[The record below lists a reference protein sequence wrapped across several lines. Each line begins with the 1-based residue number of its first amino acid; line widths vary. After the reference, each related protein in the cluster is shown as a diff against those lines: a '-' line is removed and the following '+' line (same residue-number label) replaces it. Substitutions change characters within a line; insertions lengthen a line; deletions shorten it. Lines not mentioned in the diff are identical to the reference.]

1 MNPARLAGSRQSVG
15 RYRLLNF
22 STKQKMS
29 QHARN
34 REISMKR
41 TSPWSVAVATIV
53 CLLLPS
59 NVLAQQ
65 LATLK
70 ITVTDPSGAVI
81 PGAAITLK
89 NTETGA
95 QRTDITESHGSSV
108 IPGMPAGN
116 YEMTAE
122 AKGFSAV
129 KMHVALSVGQIAS
142 LTVPLNIS
150 AREEV
155 KVEETIQGIDTE
167 KSEVSQVIDTPKIN
181 DLPISGR
188 DFIDFVLLT
197 PSVNVGRSTAVG
209 AQSPFTETVLKIS
222 FGGVRESH
230 TSFFALDGIDY
241 TTSISGVQRISPSQD
256 WVQEFRVVDSPYA
269 ADTGRNL
276 GSVVNTITKSGTND
290 VHGSVYE
297 FFRNNNLDAKNLLSA
312 PGFNT
317 LRFNQF
323 GATLGGP
330 IRKGKNFYFLG
341 YEGQR
346 RAESPLYSSFILHC
360 INTEGCL
367 GPRGDGTLTPSI
379 NKVKQTLGLQPEN
392 LGSILQIDDY
402 DKTIVKSTNILGE
415 KTSLNIIYLFND
427 SRKQNARGAA
437 PGEGLPSSYRDNP
450 VRDQTIY
457 GNLIHVF
464 THDLTSETL
473 LQYSRRNFHLNPK
486 GLGFEPALGI
496 PDLMSS
502 GGFVGSVHLYKEQH
516 FQAAE
521 NLTYIRGNHTFKF
534 GGEVQPVWTDTQV
547 TLFSPGFG
555 IFSPQSFFGAF
566 PFDGTIPG
574 TGPGTPVAYLFLE
587 PRSLFGQQVPPRDPN
602 FENGLYAGPSEQV
615 FNDATS
621 VSYRHMLWS
630 GYIQD
635 QWKARSNLSFTFG
648 VRYDVD
654 NFPPGSELKQIGGF
668 HPTNY
673 NNIQPRASFAYAF
686 HGGKGVVRGGFGL
699 FDGPFVYSDVLVSW
713 VGASEFSYMNQPFL
727 PEFKNP
733 SQNLIGF
740 GPSGAVGEAPIPG
753 LLRADF
759 MNFVATGTYP
769 SPNFLAQVPLGYA
782 QKKFNQPFSE
792 QASLEVEHQVG
803 KDLYVSLGYQW
814 MHASRLPVYT
824 SINGDCP
831 GHVEANC
838 PKLPS
843 GKEYFCNAPTTAA
856 CPPAPPNVGAPT
868 PGGPA
873 DPGFGFVLYVKP
885 IGFSLYNAGT
895 LSVRKALSHHFNFLA
910 NYTWSKSI
918 DIATTVNLP
927 NTPEN
932 YLHPEFDRAVGDNDV
947 RHRFTLALLA
957 ESPKTWPIVVRD
969 FKFSILNS
977 LQSARRFTINTG
989 FDTNGD
995 IFPFSDRVGV
1005 SARNSYKG
1013 DRYYDTDLRLQR
1025 VIPFT
1030 ERVQAEASVE
1040 VFNVFNRPNVEDV
1053 DHVYGLPDFVGP
1065 VPTQFGDHIAP
1076 SPTSGGNPG
1085 FGSPKFVA
1093 PARQIQLSLRF
1104 NF

>member
-1 MNPARLAGSRQSVG
+1 
-15 RYRLLNF
+15 
-22 STKQKMS
+22 
-29 QHARN
+29 
-34 REISMKR
+34 MKR
-41 TSPWSVAVATIV
+41 ASSRLVGIAVLV
-53 CLLLPS
+53 LLS
-59 NVLAQQ
+59 GNVLAQE
-65 LATLK
+65 LAILK
-70 ITVTDPSGAVI
+70 VTVNDQTGAVI
-81 PGAAITLK
+81 QGATVALK
-89 NTETGA
+89 NAQTGVN
-95 QRTDITESHGSSV
+95 RSDVTESNGLSV
-108 IPGMPAGN
+108 IPGIPPGN
-116 YEMTAE
+116 YELTVT
-122 AKGFSAV
+122 AKGFTPRKLPVS
-129 KMHVALSVGQIAS
+129 LSVGQTAS
-142 LTVPLNIS
+142 LTVTLGVTVT
-150 AREEV
+150 EELQV
-155 KVEETIQGIDTE
+155 RDVIQGIDPE
-167 KSEVSQVIDTPKIN
+167 KSDISQVIDTPKIN

-290 VHGSVYE
+290 VHGSAYE
-297 FFRNNNLDAKNLLSA
+297 FFRTNKLDAKNLLSA
-312 PGFNT
+312 PGFDT

-323 GATLGGP
+323 GGTLGGP
-330 IRKGKNFYFLG
+330 IQKEKSFYFLG

-346 RAESPLYSSFILHC
+346 RADSPLYSSFILNAIGG
-360 INTEGCL
+360 INA
-367 GPRGDGTLTPSI
+367 
-379 NKVKQTLGLQPEN
+379 VKGLLGLQPEVLN
-392 LGSILQIDDY
+392 SFLTIDDY
-402 DKTIVKSTNILGE
+402 DKGIVKANDVLSD
-415 KTSLNIIYLFND
+415 KTFLNITYLFND

-464 THDLTSETL
+464 SHNLTSETL
-473 LQYSRRNFHLNPK
+473 MQYGNRNFNLEPK

-502 GGFVGSVHLYKEQH
+502 GGFVGSVRRYNEKH
-516 FQAAE
+516 FQLAH
-521 NLTYIRGNHTFKF
+521 NWTYTRGNHTFRF
-534 GGEVQPVWTDTQV
+534 GGEIQPVWTSTQV
-547 TLFSPGFG
+547 TLFSPGFA
-555 IFSPQSFFGAF
+555 IFSPQSFFGQF

-574 TGPGTPVAYLFLE
+574 TGPGTPVAFLFLE
-587 PRSLFGQQVPPRDPN
+587 PRSLFGQQIPPRNPN
-602 FENGLYAGPSEQV
+602 FQAGLYAGPSEQA

-621 VSYRHMLWS
+621 VSYRHLLWS

-635 QWKARSNLSFTFG
+635 QWRARPNLSFTFG
-648 VRYDVD
+648 FHYDVD
-654 NFPPGSELKQIGGF
+654 NLPSGSELKQIGGF

-673 NNIQPRASFAYAF
+673 NNVQPRAAFAYSF
-686 HGGKGVVRGGFGL
+686 HRGKGVVRGGFGL
-699 FDGPFVYSDVLVSW
+699 FVGPFVYSDILVSW

-727 PEFKNP
+727 PEFSNP
-733 SQNLIGF
+733 SKNLIGF
-740 GPSGAVGEAPIPG
+740 GPSGAVGEAPIPP
-753 LLRADF
+753 LLRSDF
-759 MNFVATGTYP
+759 RNFVATGTYP

-782 QKKFNQPFSE
+782 QKKFDQPFSE
-792 QASLEVEHQVG
+792 QGSLEIEHQVG

-856 CPPAPPNVGAPT
+856 CPPPSPPGVPT
-868 PGGPA
+868 RAGPA

-895 LSVRKALSHHFNFLA
+895 VSVRKALSHHFNFLA

-947 RHRFTLALLA
+947 RHRFTLAFLA
-957 ESPKTWPIVVRD
+957 ESPKQWPIVVRD
-969 FKFSILNS
+969 FKLSVLSS
-977 LQSARRFTINTG
+977 LQSARFFSVNVG

-995 IFPFSDRVGV
+995 GFPFPDRVGNTP
-1005 SARNSYKG
+1005 RNYYKG
-1013 DRYYDTDLRLQR
+1013 DPYYDTDLRVQR

-1030 ERVQAEASVE
+1030 ERIKGEASIE
-1040 VFNVFNRPNVEDV
+1040 FFNLLNRGNVEDI
-1053 DHVYGLPDFVGP
+1053 DHVYGLADFAGP
-1065 VPTQFGDHIAP
+1065 VPTHFGDHVT
-1076 SPTSGGNPG
+1076 SPANPT

-1093 PARQIQLSLRF
+1093 PAREIQLSFRIMF
-1104 NF
+1104 